1 MDSHSDLS
9 PIPLVDLQTQSRAL
23 KEEVLRRMGD
33 VIDGA
38 RYILGQEVQEFEEI
52 FAKYCGVDHCIGM
65 ANGTEALHMAIRALD
80 IGPGDEV
87 ITAGNSFAA
96 TAFAIAHAGADA
108 VFVDIDPTDYNID
121 VGLIEQAITERT
133 KAIIPVHLYGQ
144 PARMREI
151 CELAKAYKLKVIEDS
166 AQGHGGEIDGQRCG
180 SFGDIGCFSFYPG
193 KNLGAFGDGGATT
206 TKCPELAEK
215 LRLLR
220 NYGQRV
226 KNRHDMLAFNSRL
239 DTIQACVLLA
249 KMPHLEKWTE
259 QRRTIADWYRE
270 DLANVDIVLPHA
282 HPEMRHVYHLFVV
295 RTPHRDALISTLASK
310 NIFCGIH
317 YPNPLFTAQ
326 PFVKSPTIP
335 YGLPVCSQFAN
346 EIVSLPMYPEMTREQ
361 VRRVSSAIE
370 EFVVTQE
377 RKSALV

>member
-1 MDSHSDLS
+1 MDCNTNSA
-9 PIPLVDLQTQSRAL
+9 PIPLVDLQIQSQAL

-38 RYILGQEVQEFEEI
+38 RYILGREVQEFEEV

-65 ANGTEALHMAIRALD
+65 ANGTEAIHMAIRALD

-96 TAFAIAHAGADA
+96 TGFAIAHAGADA

-121 VGLIEQAITERT
+121 VSLIEQAITERT

-151 CELAKAYKLKVIEDS
+151 CELAKAYNLKVIEDS

-249 KMPHLEKWTE
+249 KMPHLERWTE
-259 QRRTIADWYRE
+259 QRRTVAEWYRE
-270 DLANVDIVLPHA
+270 DLAEVDVLLPFA
-282 HPEMRHVYHLFVV
+282 RPEMRHVYHLFVI
-295 RTPHRDALISTLASK
+295 RTPHRDELIASLAAQ

-317 YPNPLFTAQ
+317 YPNPLCTAQ
-326 PFVKSPTIP
+326 PFVNSTTIP
-335 YGLPVCSQFAN
+335 MDLPVCSQVSK
-346 EIVSLPMYPEMTREQ
+346 EIVSLPMYPEMTRYQ
-361 VRRVSSAIE
+361 VRRVSKAIA
-370 EFVVTQE
+370 EFGVKRGRE
-377 RKSALV
+377 SALV